1 MKLCSGQGSWSRQAL
16 QEVADIVAN
25 EGLSKRAAKNIPAWD
40 PAWAQVE
47 IEHFRTL
54 WDWGCFT
61 QLLAKKLCT
70 SPRRALSAHTT
81 TACQPKKADGPGGSL
96 KDVGMDD
103 ILPAVGGQFFVRVNL
118 PHAFSYGDGL
128 AVTYVSTAEKD
139 AKAVQNQAC
148 LELLCYLVV
157 SAPGRVRL
165 PPGCF
170 VQGGVDIDDFR
181 AKAIEFSQQVGFY
194 EQKLAWQ
201 IPEIHAGQ
209 PLAALAAFGQHAGPG
224 QPLAAMQPIAP
235 PPAAAGPIEPAVGG
249 DEAVLEILRSLR
261 INTEYQ
267 TAKRRIPTAIGK
279 QLEPVLRKHG
289 LLPFLQRYPQYFDVT
304 LTGGVTSNKKPQYTF
319 KMKAAI
325 NDVAAIQP
333 AVGGGAAVAA
343 PAVGGLAPA
352 IGAGGG
358 GGCHPGSSGHGAVP
372 AAPAAAPAIGAGAGG
387 GSSGDGAAA
396 AAEEP
401 FPEAE
406 IAAAMIADGFKQY
419 HMAAP
424 TAAALPAV
432 GGHESPMEPAVPP
445 PAPAPALAPVG
456 GDDDSEA
463 TTSDSEVVA
472 SSSLPAVAV
481 GNNTVPGASSS
492 LPAVGNNTVPGAS
505 SSLPVVGGNQT
516 PHGIMSDWD
525 VNGMVSLL
533 ESISLGHLSKAFIE
547 NGFDGAFFLQ
557 CSQEEL
563 AEIGLTAL
571 QFKKIMAYA
580 PGGPKNQ

>member
-1 MKLCSGQGSWSRQAL
+1 M
-16 QEVADIVAN
+16 
-25 EGLSKRAAKNIPAWD
+25 
-40 PAWAQVE
+40 
-47 IEHFRTL
+47 
-54 WDWGCFT
+54 
-61 QLLAKKLCT
+61 
-70 SPRRALSAHTT
+70 
-81 TACQPKKADGPGGSL
+81 
-96 KDVGMDD
+96 
-103 ILPAVGGQFFVRVNL
+103 
-118 PHAFSYGDGL
+118 
-128 AVTYVSTAEKD
+128 
-139 AKAVQNQAC
+139 
-148 LELLCYLVV
+148 
-157 SAPGRVRL
+157 
-165 PPGCF
+165 
-170 VQGGVDIDDFR
+170 
-181 AKAIEFSQQVGFY
+181 
-194 EQKLAWQ
+194 
-201 IPEIHAGQ
+201 
-209 PLAALAAFGQHAGPG
+209 
-224 QPLAAMQPIAP
+224 
-235 PPAAAGPIEPAVGG
+235 
-249 DEAVLEILRSLR
+249 
-261 INTEYQ
+261 
-267 TAKRRIPTAIGK
+267 
-279 QLEPVLRKHG
+279 
-289 LLPFLQRYPQYFDVT
+289 QRYPQYFAD
-304 LTGGVTSNKKPQYTF
+304 GPSG
-319 KMKAAI
+319 
-325 NDVAAIQP
+325 
-333 AVGGGAAVAA
+333 
-343 PAVGGLAPA
+343 
-352 IGAGGG
+352 
-358 GGCHPGSSGHGAVP
+358 HPGSSGDGAAP

-456 GDDDSEA
+456 GDDDDERWSNW
-463 TTSDSEVVA
+463 SEVVA

-525 VNGMVSLL
+525 VNGMVRFL

-547 NGFDGAFFLQ
+547 NGLDGAFFLQ

-563 AEIGLTAL
+563 AEIGLTTL